1 MLKGYF
7 YKKEK
12 KNPGEPGSGNQ
23 DGAARPPGTAYL
35 RPSTSC
41 MS

>member
-23 DGAARPPGTAYL
+23 DGAAQRVRPAQPI
-35 RPSTSC
+35 
-41 MS
+41 

>member
-12 KNPGEPGSGNQ
+12 KNPGGPGFGNQ
-23 DGAARPPGTAYL
+23 YGSLHSP
-35 RPSTSC
+35 
-41 MS
+41 